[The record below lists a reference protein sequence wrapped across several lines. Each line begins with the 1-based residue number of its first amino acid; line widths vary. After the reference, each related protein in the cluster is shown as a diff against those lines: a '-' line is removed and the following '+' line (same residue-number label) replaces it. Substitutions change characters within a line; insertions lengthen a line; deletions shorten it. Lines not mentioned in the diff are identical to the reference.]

1 MQSLIPY
8 LMFDGNCEEAIHFYK
23 DIFDGEIPYM
33 GRFGDGQMEDVP
45 EEAKNR
51 VMHSTLNFRGGTIM
65 ASDTMP
71 GAPFTSDG
79 KGNQIHLSLGFDKL
93 DKLASTFDD
102 LKEGGKVTME
112 LQDTFWGD
120 RFGMITD
127 RFGISWMLS
136 CPVKQVAEQ
145 G

>member
-1 MQSLIPY
+1 MQDLVPY
-8 LMFDGNCEEAIHFYK
+8 LMFDGNCEEAMHFYK
-23 DIFDGEIPYM
+23 EVFDGEIPYM
-33 GRFGDGQMEDVP
+33 GRFGDGQMENVP
-45 EEAKNR
+45 ESAKNW
-51 VMHSTLNFRGGTIM
+51 VMHSSLKFWGGSIM
-65 ASDTMP
+65 ASDTLP
-71 GAPFTSDG
+71 GNPLASDG
-79 KGNQIHLSLGFDKL
+79 TGARVHLSLNFEDTGKL
-93 DKLASTFDD
+93 ESTFGR
-102 LKEGGKVTME
+102 LKAGGNVAME